1 MHAAPESQNRPDHR
15 QLGRELDL
23 FSLQEEVGAGLVL
36 WHPRGALV
44 RKLMEDWWRDAHL
57 ARGYGFVVSP
67 HVGRGELWERSGH
80 LGFYR
85 DAMFPP
91 MALERGEAFCKPM
104 NCPFHMQIFRAR
116 PRRLRELPLRLAE
129 LGAVYR
135 YEASGAL
142 HGLLRV
148 RGFVQD
154 DAHLFCAPEQAEGE
168 VADALAFALELLAAF
183 GFHDVEVQLSNR
195 PRDFVGAPADWDA
208 AVESLARAARR
219 LGREPV
225 VNEGGGAFYGPKLD
239 VQVRDAH
246 GRAWQCSSVQYDF
259 NLPERFELAYV
270 DGAGRERRPVVI
282 HRALFGSLERFFA
295 LLLEHH
301 AGALPGWL
309 SPEQVRVLPVDAAA
323 RPWAE
328 EVCRCLGAR
337 GLRAAVDA
345 NDENLGPRIRAAEAL
360 HVPFIAVI
368 GAREV
373 ASRSVSLR
381 GRGRQ
386 QLGERPLAQVL
397 DDLPAQLARPPLA
410 APR

>member
-1 MHAAPESQNRPDHR
+1 MNHDHR

-23 FSLQEEVGAGLVL
+23 FSIQEEVGAGLVL

-67 HVGRGELWERSGH
+67 HLGRGELWERSGH
-80 LGFYR
+80 LAFYR
-85 DAMFPP
+85 ASMFPG

-104 NCPFHMQIFRAR
+104 NCPFHMQIFKAR
-116 PRRLRELPLRLAE
+116 PRRHRELPLRFAE

-154 DAHLFCAPEQAEGE
+154 DAHLFCAPEQAEHE
-168 VADALAFALELLAAF
+168 VERALAFALELLAAF
-183 GFHDVEVQLSNR
+183 GFDDVEVRLSNR
-195 PRDFVGAPADWDA
+195 PAAFVGEPVEWDA
-208 AVESLARAARR
+208 AIASLERAARR
-219 LGREPV
+219 LGKPLAV
-225 VNEGGGAFYGPKLD
+225 DEGGGAFYGPKLD
-239 VQVRDAH
+239 VHVRDAH
-246 GRAWQCSSVQYDF
+246 GRAWQCSTIQYDF
-259 NLPERFELAYV
+259 NLPARFELSFV
-270 DGAGRERRPVVI
+270 GEDGQPRRPVVI

-309 SPEQVRVLPVDAAA
+309 SPEQVRVLPVDDAA
-323 RPWAE
+323 RAWAD
-328 EVCRCLGAR
+328 EVAQALEAR
-337 GLRAAVDA
+337 GVRVAVEA
-345 NDENLGPRIRAAEAL
+345 PDENLGRRIRAAEAL
-360 HVPFIAVI
+360 QVPFIAVV

-373 ASRSVSLR
+373 AGRAVSLR
-381 GRGRQ
+381 GRGRV
-386 QLGERPLAQVL
+386 QLGEQRLEEAVEEL
-397 DDLPAQLARPPLA
+397 VAKLARPAVDRAVNLGA
-410 APR
+410 SAR